1 MRTARPASRSRR
13 IFHNDGKQDRKKQQ
27 REDTEVTRTS
37 FISVY
42 ADGSSSGRSAEP
54 GGYGWVVLLDGQ
66 PVSAGYGGNIS
77 TTNNRME
84 LQGAI
89 SGLEHLLASE
99 IHKTAAHIELVS
111 DSQYVLGVAS
121 GQYHTA
127 KNIDL
132 ADKLKVLC
140 KEIGVSFRWVK
151 GHSKDPWNDRCDSL
165 AKQGKRE
172 AQAALT
178 SQGSGCESSEEA
190 A

>member
-1 MRTARPASRSRR
+1 MKTTRQASSPRS
-13 IFHNDGKQDRKKQQ
+13 FHADGKQSRKKQPKESVEH
-27 REDTEVTRTS
+27 RKH

-54 GGYGWVVLLDGQ
+54 GGFGWVILLDGQ
-66 PVSAGYGGNIS
+66 PVSAGYGGNTS

-89 SGLEHLLASE
+89 SGLEHLYASGLY
-99 IHKTAAHIELVS
+99 KSANAIELVS
-111 DSQYVLGVAS
+111 DSQYVLGVAA

-127 KNIDL
+127 KNVDL
-132 ADKLKVLC
+132 ADCLKVLC
-140 KEIGVSFRWVK
+140 SKLGVNFRWVK

-172 AQAALT
+172 AQGTLM
-178 SQGSGCESSEEA
+178 QGSDCESTEEA